1 MMIEF
6 LPLLLFFVICLSLLL
21 GFPVAFTLGGVS
33 ILFAFVASIFGVFEI
48 NLLETMPNRLFGI
61 MTNATLVA
69 VPLFVFMGVILEK
82 SKVAEL
88 LLTSMSNLFS
98 RYKSG
103 LGISILFVGT
113 LLAASTGIVGAT
125 VIAMGL
131 ISLPAMLAKG
141 YSEKVST
148 GLIAATGTLGQIIPP
163 SIALVILGD
172 VLATAYQQSQLKIGN
187 YIAKS
192 LSVGDLFMAAIVPG
206 LILVFLYGLYF
217 VFSLKKEVLTVDENQ
232 KHENF
237 FKLISTLIPPF
248 FLIFAVLGS
257 IITGIASPTE
267 AAGIGALG
275 AIIIALIHKKL
286 NLEILKE
293 STTQSAFIS
302 SMVFLILIGAS
313 IFSLVFRGLGGEELI
328 TEIFNAIPGGLF
340 GSMLLVML
348 LVFVLGFILDFI
360 EITFIVVPI
369 VGPILMAMG
378 ADPLWLGVML
388 AINLQTSFLTPPF
401 GFALFYLR
409 SVTPETISTESMYK
423 GVFPFILIQILVLC
437 LVAYFPFLAT
447 LLPEL
452 IF

>member
-6 LPLLLFFVICLSLLL
+6 LPLLLFFVICLTLLL

-33 ILFAFVASIFGVFEI
+33 ILFAFVASIFGAFEI

>member
-131 ISLPAMLAKG
+131 ISLPAMLARG

-248 FLIFAVLGS
+248 FLIIAVLGS

-286 NLEILKE
+286 NLKILKE

-423 GVFPFILIQILVLC
+423 GVFPFILIQILVLG

>member
-1 MMIEF
+1 M
-6 LPLLLFFVICLSLLL
+6 
-21 GFPVAFTLGGVS
+21 
-33 ILFAFVASIFGVFEI
+33 
-48 NLLETMPNRLFGI
+48 
-61 MTNATLVA
+61 
-69 VPLFVFMGVILEK
+69 
-82 SKVAEL
+82 SK
-88 LLTSMSNLFS
+88 LFS
-98 RYKSG
+98 KYKSG
-103 LGISILFVGT
+103 LGISILFVGA

-131 ISLPAMLAKG
+131 ISLPAMLQRG
-141 YSEKVST
+141 YSEKIST

-187 YIAKS
+187 YVAKS

-206 LILVFLYGLYF
+206 LILVIIYGLYF
-217 VFSLKKEVLTVDENQ
+217 IFNLRKEDIISTNDSRE
-232 KHENF
+232 ESF
-237 FKLISTLIPPF
+237 IKLISTLAPPF

-257 IITGIASPTE
+257 IIFGVASPTE

-275 AIIIALIHKKL
+275 AIFIALLHKKL
-286 NLEILKE
+286 NLKILSE
-293 STTQSAFIS
+293 TTKQSAFIS

-328 TEIFNAIPGGLF
+328 TDIFNKIPGGLF
-340 GSMLLVML
+340 GSMVLVML
-348 LVFVLGFILDFI
+348 LVFILGFILDFI

-388 AINLQTSFLTPPF
+388 AINLETSFLTPPF

-409 SVTPETISTESMYK
+409 SVTPEQIKTETMYQ
-423 GVFPFILIQILVLC
+423 GVLPFIVIQIFVLC

-447 LLPEL
+447 YLPKI

>member
-248 FLIFAVLGS
+248 FLIIAVLGS

>member
-1 MMIEF
+1 MIEF

-33 ILFAFVASIFGVFEI
+33 ILFAFVASIFGFFEI

-131 ISLPAMLAKG
+131 ISLPAMLARG

-217 VFSLKKEVLTVDENQ
+217 VFSLKKEVLTIDENQ

-286 NLEILKE
+286 NLKILKE

-409 SVTPETISTESMYK
+409 SVTPETISTQSIYK

>member
-6 LPLLLFFVICLSLLL
+6 LPLLLFFVICLTLLL

-33 ILFAFVASIFGVFEI
+33 ILFAFVASIFGAFEI

-131 ISLPAMLAKG
+131 ISLPAMLARG

-187 YIAKS
+187 YVAKS

-217 VFSLKKEVLTVDENQ
+217 VFSLKKEVLTLDEDQ

-275 AIIIALIHKKL
+275 AIFIALIHKKL
-286 NLEILKE
+286 NFKILKE

-328 TEIFNAIPGGLF
+328 TEIFNSIPGGLF
-340 GSMLLVML
+340 GSMILVMF

-409 SVTPETISTESMYK
+409 SVTPETIKTESIYK
-423 GVFPFILIQILVLC
+423 GVFPFIMIQILVLC
-437 LVAYFPFLAT
+437 LVAYFPLLAT
-447 LLPEL
+447 LLPEI

>member
-131 ISLPAMLAKG
+131 ISLPAMLARG

-217 VFSLKKEVLTVDENQ
+217 VFSLKKEVLTVNENQ

>member
-131 ISLPAMLAKG
+131 ISLPAMLARG

-217 VFSLKKEVLTVDENQ
+217 VFSLKKEILTVDGNQ
-232 KHENF
+232 NHENF

-286 NLEILKE
+286 SLKILKE

-328 TEIFNAIPGGLF
+328 TKIFNAIPGGLF

>member
-6 LPLLLFFVICLSLLL
+6 LPLLLFFVICLTLLL

-33 ILFAFVASIFGVFEI
+33 ILFAFVASIFGAFEI

-286 NLEILKE
+286 NLKILKE

>member
-131 ISLPAMLAKG
+131 ISLPAMLARG

-286 NLEILKE
+286 SLKILKE